1 MSHVQTGRA
10 FLFALDY
17 ILNQAAAREL
27 EAFAA
32 AIERRQSQASQNGS
46 GTPFTPEE
54 AAHKMTEAIYA
65 SIDASMDGVRHTF
78 RNYAADILQ
87 KEAPELSK
95 EQMIALVDSWIPQ
108 SSGSRVGASHGKNR
122 CVSLARNGSVQ
133 GIPADLLYE
142 MVMQFVSYSLE
153 EMPLDI
159 QRSLNAA
166 IHNWIDA
173 YWRRFPT
180 VIKQEIK
187 AFLNGETTSGEFQCH
202 VRELLGLV

>member
-1 MSHVQTGRA
+1 M
-10 FLFALDY
+10 
-17 ILNQAAAREL
+17 
-27 EAFAA
+27 
-32 AIERRQSQASQNGS
+32 
-46 GTPFTPEE
+46 
-54 AAHKMTEAIYA
+54 
-65 SIDASMDGVRHTF
+65 
-78 RNYAADILQ
+78 
-87 KEAPELSK
+87 
-95 EQMIALVDSWIPQ
+95 
-108 SSGSRVGASHGKNR
+108 
-122 CVSLARNGSVQ
+122 Q

-166 IHNWIDA
+166 MHNWIDA